1 MKINIKK
8 YNIIQYT
15 SNKMVR
21 ASKSTTVAAPAPAPV
36 EAVDP
41 KKAVKKAAPAKA
53 AAPVKEVD
61 PIPAPSTDAAP
72 GEEIVADDLLE
83 LLNSYGA
90 KILQAYTYIAT
101 LKAQFKTLQKAVV
114 KAHKT
119 AQKVSNRKNKRSGNR
134 KPSGFVRPT
143 MISTELA
150 TFLGKT
156 AGTEMARTDVS
167 REINNY
173 IRSHSLQDKANGR
186 KINADAKLSALLKLT
201 PSDELT
207 YFNLQRYLKPHFIKA
222 QTA

>member
-1 MKINIKK
+1 
-8 YNIIQYT
+8 
-15 SNKMVR
+15 MVR
-21 ASKSTTVAAPAPAPV
+21 ASKSTPVASPAPVPV

-41 KKAVKKAAPAKA
+41 KKAVKKTASKA
-53 AAPVKEVD
+53 ASPAPVKEVD
-61 PIPAPSTDAAP
+61 PIPAPSADGAA
-72 GEEIVADDLLE
+72 GEEVVADDLLE

-143 MISTELA
+143 MISPELA
-150 TFLGKT
+150 TFLGKP

-167 REINNY
+167 REINLY
-173 IRSHSLQDKANGR
+173 IRSQNLQDKANGR

-201 PSDELT
+201 AGDELT
-207 YFNLQRYLKPHFIKA
+207 YFNLQRYLKPHFVKA